1 MYTRRSSR
9 VKPQPRPLSGGLKRA
24 LGVVFVL
31 LLLFASGPASAKDRY
46 DPARAREATLAR
58 LTARF
63 QAGAYQEVLAVFED
77 SLKAKDYTPRLWNL
91 KGLVLAQ
98 LSRQREAVKAYEEGL
113 RLEDSLFELHLNL
126 AKSLKALGSTG
137 RAMAEL
143 ERAVRLAP
151 DSVEARLA
159 LGTGFLD
166 YRRYAQAREQLEEA
180 ARLAPDD
187 LRVLRQRARLADA
200 TGHPEQSMR
209 RWTELE
215 RTKPDADTAR
225 RLGELWTPSAP
236 DSAIQWYERCVER
249 DPSCHDCAAA
259 AGSLLLKAGKPGQA
273 LPWLRRAVQAGPP
286 SQEAVYNLL
295 LAWQGLGKA
304 DSIEALAARNPPKF
318 ARSWGVIALTRRQ
331 EGKLSSALKAAER
344 ALALAPDD
352 LDLANVQAVIL
363 LELGR
368 KEEAKRIWRR
378 ILQIDPNHALAKSN
392 LEQAG

>member
-1 MYTRRSSR
+1 MYTRRSLR
-9 VKPQPRPLSGGLKRA
+9 VKPPPRPLPWGPKCA
-24 LGVVFVL
+24 LGVIFVL
-31 LLLFASGPASAKDRY
+31 LLLFTSGRGFAKDRY
-46 DPARAREATLAR
+46 DPARAREAALAH

-77 SLKAKDYTPRLWNL
+77 SLKAEDYTPRLWNL

-98 LSRQREAVKAYEEGL
+98 LSRQREAVKAYEVGL
-113 RLEDSLFELHLNL
+113 RLEDSLFELHMNL

-143 ERAVRLAP
+143 ERAVQLAP
-151 DSVEARLA
+151 DNVEARLA
-159 LGTGFLD
+159 LGTGYLD
-166 YRRYAQAREQLEEA
+166 YHRDAQAREQLMEA

-187 LRVLRQRARLADA
+187 LRVLRQRAKLADA
-200 TGHPEQSMR
+200 TGHPEESLR

-215 RTKPDADTAR
+215 RALPDADTAR
-225 RLGELWTPSAP
+225 RLAELWTPSSP
-236 DSAIQWYERCVER
+236 DSAILWYERCVER
-249 DPSCHDCAAA
+249 DPSCQDCAAA

-273 LPWLRRAVQAGPP
+273 VPWLRRAVQVEPP

-295 LAWQGLGKA
+295 LAWQGLGKV
-304 DSIEALAARNPPKF
+304 DSIEALAARRPPNY

-331 EGKLSSALKAAER
+331 GGMLSSALQAAEK
-344 ALALAPDD
+344 AVALAPDD
-352 LDLANVQAVIL
+352 LDLANVEAVIL

-378 ILQIDPNHALAKSN
+378 ILQIDPDHALAKSN